1 MINNGRKGVVLLWNS
16 ETTKLDEQSP
26 SNQRVLERL
35 EAENAELR
43 ESVADLVLQIQ
54 TLRDGATA
62 PTVKAARFA
71 LRCGHV
77 H

>member
-1 MINNGRKGVVLLWNS
+1 MINCTNGVMLLRNS
-16 ETTKLDEQSP
+16 ETTKLDEQSL

-43 ESVADLVLQIQ
+43 ESVADLLLQIQ

-62 PTVKAARFA
+62 ESGLRSARS
-71 LRCGHV
+71 
-77 H
+77 

>member
-1 MINNGRKGVVLLWNS
+1 MVMINGRNGVMLLWNC
-16 ETTKLDEQSP
+16 ETTKLDEQSL

-43 ESVADLVLQIQ
+43 ESVADLILQIR

-62 PTVKAARFA
+62 ESGLRSARA
-71 LRCGHV
+71 
-77 H
+77 

>member
-1 MINNGRKGVVLLWNS
+1 MINGRNGVMLLWNC
-16 ETTKLDEQSP
+16 ETTKLDEQSL

-43 ESVADLVLQIQ
+43 ESVADLMLQIR

-62 PTVKAARFA
+62 ESGLRSARA
-71 LRCGHV
+71 
-77 H
+77 

>member
-1 MINNGRKGVVLLWNS
+1 MINGRHGMVLLWNS
-16 ETTKLDEQSP
+16 ETTRLDEQSL
-26 SNQRVLERL
+26 SNQGVLERL

-62 PTVKAARFA
+62 ESGLRSARS
-71 LRCGHV
+71 
-77 H
+77 